1 MTRARRLPLI
11 LLLPLALTA
20 CGTERPATR
29 AALEARAR
37 AMESAVE
44 LIYVTELPGYE
55 LARQSV
61 GVYGDDGFQ
70 SAYVSASD
78 GATIMLSVDRGKLD
92 AASCPKTSMASGAAK
107 DVKCRQDGG
116 NWYRT
121 TADAHEYARSENGH
135 VVRLSSDRKTVNRD
149 TLRRAAESAHRAD
162 DQELDAVLP
171 ELGADSTGRP
181 VERGD
186 LPPVGDGAPDNGV
199 GVSG

>member
-1 MTRARRLPLI
+1 
-11 LLLPLALTA
+11 
-20 CGTERPATR
+20 
-29 AALEARAR
+29 
-37 AMESAVE
+37 MESAVE
-44 LIYVTELPGYE
+44 LIYVTGLPGYE

-78 GATIMLSVDRGKLD
+78 G
-92 AASCPKTSMASGAAK
+92 
-107 DVKCRQDGG
+107 
-116 NWYRT
+116 
-121 TADAHEYARSENGH
+121 
-135 VVRLSSDRKTVNRD
+135 SSDRKTVNRD